1 MSFISTNPAT
11 GNIISRFKEH
21 TKKETEL
28 KLAAAKRAGNA
39 WRTVPLLTRTRCA
52 MKLALLLRK
61 QKHEL
66 GLLATLEM
74 GKPIRASIAEVEKCA
89 WATEYFAENAERFLS
104 PDYVKT
110 DASESFVSF
119 EPLGII
125 LGIMPWNFPF
135 WQVLRYAVP
144 ALLSGNAALLKHA
157 STVSGCALRTE
168 ALFREA
174 GFPKGLFQVL
184 LIEIATI
191 PAVIADHRIS
201 AVTLTGSERAGSIV
215 ASLAGKAI
223 KKSILELGG
232 SDPFIVL
239 ADADIETA
247 AHTGARAR
255 LQNAGQSCIAA
266 KRFIVARQ
274 KEKQFTEL
282 LATRF
287 KEMVVGDGMDETTDI
302 GPLAS
307 EKMLEGLQRQVTE
320 SVALGAKIVC
330 GGKRIDRA
338 GYFYEPTILTN
349 VKQGM
354 PVVDE
359 EVFGPV
365 AAVIAVRDEEEAIKV
380 ANDTPYGLGASLWT
394 KNIAKAKR
402 IIPRIES
409 GSVFVNDMVK
419 SDPRLPFGG
428 VKKSG
433 YGRELS
439 GFGLREF
446 TNIKTVY
453 IK

>member
-266 KRFIVARQ
+266 KRFIVARK

>member
-157 STVSGCALRTE
+157 STVR
-168 ALFREA
+168 
-174 GFPKGLFQVL
+174 
-184 LIEIATI
+184 
-191 PAVIADHRIS
+191 
-201 AVTLTGSERAGSIV
+201 SEER
-215 ASLAGKAI
+215 
-223 KKSILELGG
+223 
-232 SDPFIVL
+232 
-239 ADADIETA
+239 
-247 AHTGARAR
+247 R
-255 LQNAGQSCIAA
+255 
-266 KRFIVARQ
+266 
-274 KEKQFTEL
+274 
-282 LATRF
+282 
-287 KEMVVGDGMDETTDI
+287 
-302 GPLAS
+302 
-307 EKMLEGLQRQVTE
+307 
-320 SVALGAKIVC
+320 
-330 GGKRIDRA
+330 
-338 GYFYEPTILTN
+338 
-349 VKQGM
+349 
-354 PVVDE
+354 
-359 EVFGPV
+359 
-365 AAVIAVRDEEEAIKV
+365 
-380 ANDTPYGLGASLWT
+380 
-394 KNIAKAKR
+394 
-402 IIPRIES
+402 
-409 GSVFVNDMVK
+409 
-419 SDPRLPFGG
+419 
-428 VKKSG
+428 
-433 YGRELS
+433 
-439 GFGLREF
+439 
-446 TNIKTVY
+446 
-453 IK
+453 

>member
-110 DASESFVSF
+110 DARESFVSF

-282 LATRF
+282 LTARF

>member
-11 GNIISRFKEH
+11 GKVLRRFKEH
-21 TKKETEL
+21 TPAEIAR
-28 KLAAAKRAGNA
+28 KLASAKQAQNA
-39 WRTVPLLTRTRCA
+39 WRTVPLQIRTRSA
-52 MKLALLLRK
+52 LKLARLLRK
-61 QKHEL
+61 EKREL
-66 GLLATLEM
+66 GRLMTLEM
-74 GKPIRASIAEVEKCA
+74 GKPIRAAVAEVEKCA
-89 WATEYFAENAERFLS
+89 WSTEYFAENAQRFLS
-104 PDYVKT
+104 PEPVKT
-110 DASESFVSF
+110 DASESMVAF

-144 ALLSGNAALLKHA
+144 ALLAGNATLLKHA
-157 STVSGCALRTE
+157 SSVSGCSLRIE
-168 ALFREA
+168 ALFLEA
-174 GFPKGLFQVL
+174 GFPKHLFQSL
-184 LIEIATI
+184 LIDTGNI
-191 PAVIADHRIS
+191 PALIADPRIG
-201 AVTLTGSERAGSIV
+201 AVTLTGSERAGSSV
-215 ASLAGKAI
+215 AATAGTAL
-223 KKSILELGG
+223 KKCVLELGG
-232 SDPFIVL
+232 SDPFIIL
-239 ADADIETA
+239 GDADLAEA
-247 AHTGARAR
+247 ARIGARAR

-266 KRFIVARQ
+266 KRFIVVRKNA
-274 KEKQFTEL
+274 EMFCAL
-282 LATRF
+282 LKTRF
-287 KEMVVGDGMDETTDI
+287 EEMVVGDGADEKTDV

-307 EKMLEGLQRQVTE
+307 EAMLRELDRQVTK
-320 SVALGAKIVC
+320 STAQGAKVLL
-330 GGKRIDRA
+330 GGKRITRK

-349 VKQGM
+349 TKKGM

-365 AAVIAVRDEEEAIKV
+365 AAVIVVKDEKEAIEA

-394 KNIAKAKR
+394 QDIARARR

-409 GSVFVNDMVK
+409 GSVFVNEMVK